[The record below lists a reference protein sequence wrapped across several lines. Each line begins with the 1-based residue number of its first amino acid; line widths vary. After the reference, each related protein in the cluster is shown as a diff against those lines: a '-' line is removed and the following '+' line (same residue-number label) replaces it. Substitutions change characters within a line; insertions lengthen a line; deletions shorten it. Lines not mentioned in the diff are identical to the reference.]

1 VEYIEHP
8 LIKPNAIEA
17 RAFQVNIARRA
28 SQRSTLVVIPTGLGK
43 TVIALMVIA
52 ETLRKRGPLI
62 LFLAPTKPLVEQHA
76 DTLKK
81 FLLASPVVTFTGEVP
96 PAERERKYRDAA
108 VIVSTPQV
116 IYNDLLA
123 GRFNLQ
129 RVNLIV
135 FDEAHR
141 AVGNYAYVPIARRYL
156 LERPEAL
163 SMGLTASPGWDEK
176 KIIEVCTNLGI
187 DHVEIRTRNDPDV
200 KPYIQ
205 DLELTWV
212 KVDVPEALR
221 VVKNTLEEL
230 MRSYCMKMA
239 QMGLIYNPKRTSTK
253 ELVEVGKR
261 IRRMM
266 AQGGK
271 KHPPHLYHAASLHAQ
286 ALKISHALELAETQG
301 PGALFRYLDRLVE
314 EAYSP
319 SASKAA
325 KAIVKNELFRRAYN
339 LAEAIKDMDHP
350 KVQAAINV
358 VREQIEKKPDSRI
371 ILFSQYRD
379 TASLLYERLSSLEEE
394 RIRPV
399 RFVGQASRRGDKGLK
414 QREQKEIVER
424 FREGYYNVLIATSVA
439 EEGLDIPS
447 TDLVIF
453 YEPVPSEIRTI
464 QRRGRTGRT
473 RMGRV
478 VILITR
484 ETRDVAYFFS
494 SIKKEKRMEAHLKR
508 LKEALK
514 QTTLL
519 EDYTTTAGDLFLKSQ
534 QEKTSGEGERGGEEG
549 VPSAFEGKEMV
560 EGAGKVDTPGGE
572 QLTLVDFVGD
582 SKKSMTSPPPE
593 EERVK
598 GRWEKGGGLSPI
610 TSATDQ
616 KGKKEG
622 GGPGGE
628 EGEVESLVIWVDHRE
643 LSSPVA
649 EHLRKLGT
657 SPVPTTLPEGDYL
670 LSEEVVVERKSAAD
684 FVSSLLDGRLFTQ
697 LKELRRSYPKP
708 ILVVEGDLEVAM
720 RGVKDEALWGALSSI
735 VVDLGVAVVRTL
747 SPRETAL
754 FLAATLKRMSKK
766 KGGPPPLRRKRGG
779 MTVEEQKRFVLEGLP
794 HISSSTAQRLL
805 DEFGTLKGVF
815 SASLED
821 LKRVKGIGDK
831 KARDLYRLMN
841 S

>member
-1 VEYIEHP
+1 MEYIEHP
-8 LIKPNAIEA
+8 LIKPNALEA

-28 SQRSTLVVIPTGLGK
+28 SERSTLVVIPTGLGK

-52 ETLRKRGPLI
+52 ETLRRRGPLI

-76 DTLKK
+76 DTLKS
-81 FLLASPVVTFTGEVP
+81 FLLASPVVTFTGEIP
-96 PAERERKYRDAA
+96 PAEREKKYRDAA

-123 GRFNLQ
+123 GRFSLQ
-129 RVNLIV
+129 RVNLII

-156 LERPEAL
+156 LERPQAL

-187 DHVEIRTRNDPDV
+187 DHVEIRTRTDPDV

-205 DLELTWV
+205 EIELNWV

-230 MRSYCMKMA
+230 MGSYLMKMA
-239 QMGLIYNPKRTSTK
+239 QMGLIYNPKRTTTK
-253 ELVEVGKR
+253 ELVEVGKK
-261 IRRMM
+261 IRKMM

-271 KHPPHLYHAASLHAQ
+271 KLPPHLYYAASLHAQ

-301 PGALFRYLDRLVE
+301 PRALFHYLDRLVE
-314 EAYSP
+314 ETYSP

-325 KAIVKNELFRRAYN
+325 KAIVKNPLFRRAYN

-350 KVQAAINV
+350 KVQAAINI
-358 VREQIEKKPDSRI
+358 VREQIEMKPDSRI

-379 TASLLYERLSSLEEE
+379 TATLLYERLSSLGDE

-399 RFVGQASRRGDKGLK
+399 RFVGQASRKGDRGLK

-424 FREGYYNVLIATSVA
+424 FREGHYNVLIATSVA

-473 RMGRV
+473 RMGKV

-494 SIKKEKRMEAHLKR
+494 SIKKEKKMEAHLKR
-508 LKEALK
+508 LKEALR

-519 EDYTTTAGDLFLKSQ
+519 EDHHTTAGDLFLRSGTGEAK
-534 QEKTSGEGERGGEEG
+534 GEGADERGEIPPGEVVEREG
-549 VPSAFEGKEMV
+549 REV
-560 EGAGKVDTPGGE
+560 GGRSSGG
-572 QLTLVDFVGD
+572 QLTLVDFAGVAGGE
-582 SKKSMTSPPPE
+582 SPARPTPPRRKE
-593 EERVK
+593 EN
-598 GRWEKGGGLSPI
+598 
-610 TSATDQ
+610 
-616 KGKKEG
+616 
-622 GGPGGE
+622 PGGE
-628 EGEVESLVIWVDHRE
+628 PAENQDPEGETAESPVIWVDHRE

-649 EHLRKLGT
+649 EHLRQLGT
-657 SPVPTTLPEGDYL
+657 SPVPTTLPDGDYL
-670 LSEEVVVERKSAAD
+670 LSEEVVIERKSAED
-684 FVSSLLDGRLFTQ
+684 FISSLLDGRLFTQ
-697 LKELRRSYPKP
+697 LRELKRGYPKP
-708 ILVVEGDLEVAM
+708 ILVVEGDLEGAM
-720 RGVKDEALWGALSSI
+720 RGVKDDALWGALSSI

-747 SPRETAL
+747 SPRETAM
-754 FLAATLKRMSKK
+754 FLAATQKRLGKR
-766 KGGPPPLRRKRGG
+766 KGGPPPLRKKRGG

-805 DEFGTLKGVF
+805 EEFGTLKGVF
-815 SASLED
+815 SASEEE
-821 LKRVKGIGDK
+821 LKKVKGIGEK
-831 KARDLYRLMN
+831 KARDLYHLMN